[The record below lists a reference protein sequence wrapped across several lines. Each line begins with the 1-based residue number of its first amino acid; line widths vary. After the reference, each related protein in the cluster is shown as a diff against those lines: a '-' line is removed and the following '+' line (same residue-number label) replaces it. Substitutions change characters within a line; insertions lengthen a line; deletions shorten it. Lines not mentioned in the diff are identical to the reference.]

1 MTSAAKPV
9 SSRPEAVRQTPF
21 TATLSPSFRS
31 ESTAAAP
38 MESTAERAP
47 RRMAR
52 ITPISSTIPVNRADH
67 LAFP

>member
-38 MESTAERAP
+38 MESTADGP
-47 RRMAR
+47 PPVAR

-67 LAFP
+67 LAFS